1 MNLKRLS
8 RHGWTAWS
16 TLALLTAAACSDDP
30 VQPDVSVDLEAL
42 FASPTAS
49 EVDAISS
56 EWAARASGAVGTT
69 VERDTTVT
77 SGGIDIRVRIVSHQV
92 LGVRHYG
99 AVLSAADLADPAP
112 VLMYAH
118 PGDEG
123 AAVEDVLLQL
133 SVTGDLAAGFVWIV
147 PSFRSE
153 QLRFAG
159 SSWTSEGPSSF
170 LDRDVDDAMGL
181 LDVALEIEPL
191 ADPDRVGVLG
201 FSRGAGVALLMGARD
216 QRVDRIVGFSG
227 LTDFFDVYI
236 QDVVE
241 EALAGSPRDL
251 PGLDELNERFI
262 QPLAR
267 GEISVDAM
275 RVELV
280 RRSVVQYADDLPM
293 VQIHHGIDDDVVD
306 VSQANSLISTME
318 ALGRGEPDFEG
329 YLYAGGT
336 HNPFTLAGSFPLAV
350 SYLAALSNP

>member
-1 MNLKRLS
+1 MIPKGLS
-8 RHGWTAWS
+8 RRSWTLWS
-16 TLALLTAAACSDDP
+16 ALALLTATACSDDP
-30 VQPDVSVDLEAL
+30 VQPGVSVDLEAL
-42 FASPTAS
+42 FAPATAA
-49 EVDAISS
+49 EVDAVAA

-69 VERDTTVT
+69 VEKDTTVT
-77 SGGIDIRVRIVSHQV
+77 SGGIDIRVRIVSHEV

-99 AVLSAADLADPAP
+99 AVLSAVDLAASAP

-118 PGDEG
+118 PGDGG

-133 SVTGDLAAGFVWIV
+133 TVAGELAAGFVWIV

-153 QLRFAG
+153 ELRFAG

-201 FSRGAGVALLMGARD
+201 FSRGASVALLMGARD
-216 QRVDRIVGFSG
+216 ERVDRIVGFSG
-227 LTDFFDVYI
+227 LTDFFDGFV

-241 EALAGSPRDL
+241 EALEGNPRDL

-267 GEISVDAM
+267 GEISIDEV

-280 RRSVVQYADDLPM
+280 RRSVVQYAADLPM
-293 VQIHHGIDDDVVD
+293 VQIHHGSADDVVE
-306 VSQANSLISTME
+306 VSQASSLISAMD
-318 ALGRGEPDFEG
+318 ALGREEPEFEG

-336 HNPFTLAGSFPLAV
+336 HNPFSLGGSFPLAE
-350 SYLAALSNP
+350 SYLAALASP